1 MKHLKKFNESKIW
14 NYSQSELEEMIN
26 GCKDILKN
34 LSDNDF
40 SFNIEFHQYTW
51 IKFNLMRV
59 EDFTYSDIEE
69 VVETLK
75 SYLGDWGFKIDWQSP
90 EEVKNQRPTIRR
102 MSVMNPTTFIPEK
115 PVSRCSI
122 TFRF

>member
-1 MKHLKKFNESKIW
+1 MKYIKKFYESNNW

-59 EDFTYSDIEE
+59 EDFTYSDVEE
-69 VVETLK
+69 VIETLK

-115 PVSRCSI
+115 PVSRCSV